1 MRSRWTNYHSILLG
15 FLILTILLYSIICLV
30 DQSVEVSELIA
41 LINIKNDSTLSL
53 ENIIENHCIQKKYEF
68 EYCLIL
74 FKQILDKVI
83 TDESSTFD
91 ISDDSKVFQSND
103 AKRSERLSIF
113 RHMLS
118 RNYRHS
124 TTKSTLNDADSLL
137 ENKFDGIIWNTYIN
151 TLLNT
156 YKQRDTLHS
165 TTRLKNHRIMFIH
178 SCSMPPSSSPHSS
191 TSTTTTTPTTPPS
204 SIPILLE
211 LIDSA
216 LTSGLYTDLTLTYVL
231 NYGVDIFDPTLSVR
245 YPITYTP
252 ICPSHSSSLS
262 EEVIILT
269 FYDYLQYLNEYYP
282 KIVFIQRSVDVSH
295 YEVPTLRHI
304 HTFSRHIQA
313 LVAPSSSDTSINST
327 DSNNT
332 DMTCDIHKSSA
343 FSSDNSNASSTSSS
357 SSTNSICNSSSVNDD
372 QHISDKESILKQYI
386 STTPSYSS
394 AIYNTQ
400 ILYIHTKGISYTYS
414 TQSSTG
420 HKYDSSIDY
429 WRYMMTYYLIILHR
443 QCYHILTSGVYDTI
457 GCNYAI
463 YPTNT
468 HYYSGKQCIYCTL

>member
-1 MRSRWTNYHSILLG
+1 MGSRWTNYDSILLS
-15 FLILTILLYSIICLV
+15 FLILTILLYSTICLV

-41 LINIKNDSTLSL
+41 LINIKNDSTLSI
-53 ENIIENHCIQKKYEF
+53 ENIIESHCAEKKYEF
-68 EYCLIL
+68 EDCLTL
-74 FKQILDKVI
+74 FKQILDEII
-83 TDESSTFD
+83 TDESSTLGL
-91 ISDDSKVFQSND
+91 SDDSKVFQSND

-113 RHMLS
+113 RHKLS
-118 RNYRHS
+118 TNYDYNTAI
-124 TTKSTLNDADSLL
+124 TTVNSVDFLL
-137 ENKFDGIIWNTYIN
+137 ENKFDKLVWNTYIN

-156 YKQRDTLHS
+156 YRQQTTTVHS
-165 TTRLKNHRIMFIH
+165 TTRMKNHRVMFIH
-178 SCSMPPSSSPHSS
+178 SCSIQPSSSSLP
-191 TSTTTTTPTTPPS
+191 STTTTTTTPPS

-216 LTSGLYTDLTLTYVL
+216 LTSGLFADLTLTYVL
-231 NYGVDIFDPTLSVR
+231 NYGVDIFDPTLSIT

-252 ICPSHSSSLS
+252 IYPSHSSLNK
-262 EEVIILT
+262 VIILT

-282 KIVFIQRSVDVSH
+282 KIVFIQRSSDVSH

-304 HTFSRHIQA
+304 HTFSRHVQA
-313 LVAPSSSDTSINST
+313 LVMPSSDTSINST

-332 DMTCDIHKSSA
+332 DMTCDIHNSSA
-343 FSSDNSNASSTSSS
+343 FSSDKSNASSTSSS

-372 QHISDKESILKQYI
+372 QHISDKEAILKQYI

-414 TQSSTG
+414 TQSSTC
-420 HKYDSSIDY
+420 HNYDSSIDY

-443 QCYHILTSGVYDTI
+443 QCYHILASGVYDTI

-463 YPTNT
+463 YPTDT
-468 HYYSGKQCIYCTL
+468 HYYSGK